1 MVQHQ
6 CFIFVHFYD
15 DGINPRTI
23 IVLIKIR
30 FPLNLFR
37 GPLDITDIVLG
48 DTKSPVPLSRKLCFP
63 HIITLYIVL
72 LLYIFSL
79 LQNSLTPSFPV
90 RGARV
95 RFVWLFWFSKGPLP
109 YRNIVYRQIF
119 ASLVLFLEQRR
130 T

>member
-79 LQNSLTPSFPV
+79 LQNSLTPSFLCAVQEQDLFGCSGSAKDPFHTGTLFTGKYSPV
-90 RGARV
+90 
-95 RFVWLFWFSKGPLP
+95 
-109 YRNIVYRQIF
+109 
-119 ASLVLFLEQRR
+119 
-130 T
+130 